1 MANVFGAGTSGG
13 SNRGTLPSP
22 SQRVNSSPSGGGC
35 GSGVGTLPSPK
46 QQVVAAQNVASNPNV
61 FRSTDPRGETVNS
74 KDFYTRRELDKYLDA
89 KADISSV
96 YSKLETYAKTEVD
109 NKISGLNIS
118 TYALSTYVDS
128 EVSSSFSS
136 VTSYVATNY
145 YLKTQLYTKTE
156 IDSLVDSA
164 SLGNSYLSK
173 GPASI
178 SDITITPINGALP
191 VSLIVQSSNN
201 LDTTQVQRWE
211 NNSTDH
217 LASIYADGKFIV
229 SNYVSIGENV
239 NSDAAALSI
248 NERRIENLAE
258 PINELD
264 AVNKTYMERFITT
277 TIDDVLTDSDENYL
291 IDALEY

>member
-22 SQRVNSSPSGGGC
+22 TQRVNASPSGGVC
-35 GSGVGTLPSPK
+35 GSGIGTLPSPK
-46 QQVVAAQNVASNPNV
+46 QRVVASQSVASNPNV
-61 FRSTDPRGETVNS
+61 FRSNEPRGETVNS
-74 KDFYTRRELDKYLDA
+74 KDFYTRRELDKYLDE

-96 YSKLETYAKTEVD
+96 YSKLETYTKTEVD
-109 NKISGLNIS
+109 NKVSGLNIS
-118 TYALSTYVDS
+118 AYALSTYVDS
-128 EVSSSFSS
+128 EINSSASS

-145 YLKTQLYTKTE
+145 YLKTQLYTKVE

-164 SLGNSYLSK
+164 SLGDSYLSK
-173 GPASI
+173 SPTSI
-178 SDITITPINGALP
+178 SDITITPVNETLP
-191 VSLIVQSSNN
+191 VSLVVQSSNN

-211 NNSTDH
+211 NSSTDH
-217 LASIYADGKFIV
+217 LASIFADGKFIV